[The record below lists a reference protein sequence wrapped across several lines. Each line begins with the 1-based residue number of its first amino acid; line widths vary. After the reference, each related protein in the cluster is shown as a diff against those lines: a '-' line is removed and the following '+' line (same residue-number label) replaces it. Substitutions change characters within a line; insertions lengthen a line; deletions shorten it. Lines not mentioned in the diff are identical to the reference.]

1 DRTNVLNWLYPRPYD
16 EKHRE
21 IGGRRQKNTGQWIL
35 GLQNVQNWLDPNNT
49 GSRLLWA
56 YGIPGAG
63 KTFLSS
69 FIIDHLR
76 AQNQAL
82 VYIYFN
88 HKEQDQQK
96 PIHVLSSFLKQL
108 SCQSPS
114 LPKAVRDLHNR
125 IESKQERPTLED
137 LYTALVLVAGSFSQT
152 FVVCDALD
160 ECDFETQRKDL
171 LPLFHR
177 MESVGI
183 RLFLTS
189 REHPEDIQ
197 DSLQSSPKVEL
208 SAKNEDIKIYIE
220 QKIDE
225 NPRARRLISQGN
237 CKDRIIEQLQQ
248 SANGMFL
255 LVSFHI
261 KHLCQ
266 QATVKQIL
274 VELDNLS
281 KSSNKESP
289 MDPTYDRVVDIIRS
303 QTPNFVELAMRVLT
317 WIVKA
322 RSVLSVR
329 ELQLAVSVDE
339 KCTVFEEFS
348 LPDRKTLLDVC
359 GGFASI
365 DEKDRVVLV
374 HLTVH
379 EYL

>member
-1 DRTNVLNWLYPRPYD
+1 M
-16 EKHRE
+16 
-21 IGGRRQKNTGQWIL
+21 
-35 GLQNVQNWLDPNNT
+35 
-49 GSRLLWA
+49 
-56 YGIPGAG
+56 
-63 KTFLSS
+63 
-69 FIIDHLR
+69 
-76 AQNQAL
+76 

-248 SANGMFL
+248 SANGM
-255 LVSFHI
+255 
-261 KHLCQ
+261 
-266 QATVKQIL
+266 
-274 VELDNLS
+274 
-281 KSSNKESP
+281 
-289 MDPTYDRVVDIIRS
+289 
-303 QTPNFVELAMRVLT
+303 
-317 WIVKA
+317 
-322 RSVLSVR
+322 
-329 ELQLAVSVDE
+329 
-339 KCTVFEEFS
+339 
-348 LPDRKTLLDVC
+348 
-359 GGFASI
+359 
-365 DEKDRVVLV
+365 
-374 HLTVH
+374 
-379 EYL
+379 